1 LTDLILVRR
10 LNILLKPITLTQM
23 SIFFFEAFDTVP
35 RCQGYFWIIWYTFD
49 TVPRC
54 QGYFWIIWY
63 CPQMSKIFL
72 NHLILSPDVKDIF
85 ESFDTVPR
93 CQRYF
98 WIIWYSL
105 QLSKIFLKHLILS
118 PDVKNIFEG
127 FIDTCTEATLLDFFY
142 WFREFA
148 GNWVTCKNQICVC
161 FVLSLSHISW

>member
-1 LTDLILVRR
+1 LTDLILARR

-23 SIFFFEAFDTVP
+23 SKYFFEAFDTVP
-35 RCQGYFWIIWYTFD
+35 RCQ
-49 TVPRC
+49 R
-54 QGYFWIIWY
+54 YFWIIWY

-105 QLSKIFLKHLILS
+105 QLSKIFLKHLIQS
-118 PDVKNIFEG
+118 SVVKDIFEAFDTVPRCQKYFWRIHRYLHRGYSVG
-127 FIDTCTEATLLDFFY
+127 FFFY

-161 FVLSLSHISW
+161 FVWSLFHITW